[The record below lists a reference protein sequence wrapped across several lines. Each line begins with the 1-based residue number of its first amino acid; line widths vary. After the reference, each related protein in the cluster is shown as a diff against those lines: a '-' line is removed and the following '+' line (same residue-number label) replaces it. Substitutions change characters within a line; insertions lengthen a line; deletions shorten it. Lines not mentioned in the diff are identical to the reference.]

1 MKPQQDLF
9 PKKERAALNL
19 PQKNRDQIEELIV
32 ELLLQ
37 VLESQCNK
45 EPS

>member
-19 PQKNRDQIEELIV
+19 PQKNLDQIEELV
-32 ELLLQ
+32 AELLLQ